1 MEGKAYSKSWASYQF
16 ATGPLQMEITSV
28 SSVYFH
34 IGAFQ
39 EVRDILPSSLCKP
52 TRSVLSWAQLDY

>member
-39 EVRDILPSSLCKP
+39 EVRDILPSCLCKH
-52 TRSVLSWAQLDY
+52 TRSVSSWAQLDY